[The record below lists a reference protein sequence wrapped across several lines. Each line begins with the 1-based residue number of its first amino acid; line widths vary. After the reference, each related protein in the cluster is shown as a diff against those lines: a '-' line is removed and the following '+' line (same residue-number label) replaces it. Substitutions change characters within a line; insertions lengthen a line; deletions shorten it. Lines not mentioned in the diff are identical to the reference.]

1 MINFDTKLLSTSDVS
16 NNSLFNE
23 SYNMGTIIKKG
34 SSNQINRNSLVGRCS
49 VNDTLM
55 ITGKRWLM
63 MVLYEISLGN
73 NQFSALQKS
82 IPEISQQVLATRI
95 QDLVDQELITK
106 HEVMNTVPTQVTYLL
121 SKKAEE
127 LLLLMD
133 GLFQWTKQWSG
144 K

>member
-1 MINFDTKLLSTSDVS
+1 
-16 NNSLFNE
+16 
-23 SYNMGTIIKKG
+23 
-34 SSNQINRNSLVGRCS
+34 
-49 VNDTLM
+49 M